1 MRGTSSSVSPLARK
15 VSTCLVRGRGGVRVS
30 VRVRVRV
37 GDRVRVRVGVR
48 VRVRV
53 KGPHVPEVERLPEVI
68 DAVDEAALL
77 GRGRRVRIVA
87 ALYHRFRARVHGRLV
102 SVVSSVVS
110 RVRGRLV
117 SVVSSVVS
125 KWFASRRVVSVVSTG
140 SAVSVVSTSVVSIVS
155 K

>member
-53 KGPHVPEVERLPEVI
+53 KGPRVPEVERLPEVI
-68 DAVDEAALL
+68 DAVDETALL

-87 ALYHRFRARVHGRLV
+87 ALNHRFRARVHGRLV
-102 SVVSSVVS
+102 SVVSRVSTVS
-110 RVRGRLV
+110 RASTEHVAGV
-117 SVVSSVVS
+117 SIVITTG
-125 KWFASRRVVSVVSTG
+125 VVSVG
-140 SAVSVVSTSVVSIVS
+140 KYS

>member
-1 MRGTSSSVSPLARK
+1 M
-15 VSTCLVRGRGGVRVS
+15 
-30 VRVRVRV
+30 
-37 GDRVRVRVGVR
+37 
-48 VRVRV
+48 VRV

-87 ALYHRFRARVHGRLV
+87 ALYHRLRARVHGRLV

-140 SAVSVVSTSVVSIVS
+140 SVVSVIGSVVSVMSISVASE
-155 K
+155 